1 MASTSE
7 DHEARFGALAEPMLA
22 QAGVS
27 RSTMMGLPCLR
38 IDGQFFGSF
47 DRRTGDLL
55 VKLPEERVEQ
65 LVDAG
70 RAHTFAPA
78 GRRFREWAAI
88 SPTRRRCWP
97 ALLKEALAFVAAQ
110 PPAPKKR
117 R

>member
-1 MASTSE
+1 MASTPE

-22 QAGVS
+22 QAGVT

-38 IDGQFFGSF
+38 IDGHFFGSF
-47 DRRTGDLL
+47 DRLTGDLL

-65 LVDAG
+65 LVDGG
-70 RAHTFAPA
+70 RAHAFAPA

-88 SPTRRRCWP
+88 SPTRRRSWP
-97 ALLKEALAFVAAQ
+97 ALLEEALAFVAAQ